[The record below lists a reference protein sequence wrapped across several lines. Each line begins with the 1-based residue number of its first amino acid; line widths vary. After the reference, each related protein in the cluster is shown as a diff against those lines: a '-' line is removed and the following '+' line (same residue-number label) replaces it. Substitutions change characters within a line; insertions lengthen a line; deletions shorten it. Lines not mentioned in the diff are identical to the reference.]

1 MTDFAAIDFETANRS
16 TASARRIPRMMLR
29 FSLSFGK
36 RSNR

>member
-16 TASARRIPRMMLR
+16 TASARRIPRMLR